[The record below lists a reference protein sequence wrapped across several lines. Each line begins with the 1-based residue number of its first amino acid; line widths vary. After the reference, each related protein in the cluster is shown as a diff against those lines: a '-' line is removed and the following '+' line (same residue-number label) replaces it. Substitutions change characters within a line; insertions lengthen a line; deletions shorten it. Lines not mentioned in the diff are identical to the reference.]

1 MEGSER
7 LQMQRELI
15 EFIGRNSEK
24 DEGIQPVAA
33 RIMALLMVMD
43 KEEYLF
49 DEIVTEMQIS
59 KGAVST
65 SLKNLELRGIVEYV
79 THPGDRKKYYR
90 IISKDVKTM
99 IGEAERRIKQRI
111 DIIDQ
116 IVSLK
121 TDQNSRNVELLKNI
135 SEGLKFFILKAE
147 EFKNSI

>member
-79 THPGDRKKYYR
+79 THPGDRKK
-90 IISKDVKTM
+90 
-99 IGEAERRIKQRI
+99 
-111 DIIDQ
+111 
-116 IVSLK
+116 
-121 TDQNSRNVELLKNI
+121 
-135 SEGLKFFILKAE
+135 
-147 EFKNSI
+147 

>member
-1 MEGSER
+1 MEDSER
-7 LQMQRELI
+7 IQMQRELI

-43 KEEYLF
+43 KEEYSF

-65 SLKNLELRGIVEYV
+65 SLKNLELRGIVEYI

-99 IGEAERRIKQRI
+99 IGEAERKIKQRI

-121 TDQNSRNVELLKNI
+121 TDQNSRNVELLKTI
-135 SEGLKFFILKAE
+135 SEGLKFFIQKAE